1 MKYSTWADILWYTG
15 HVITSIGIVTHH
27 SPSFLGTGFSMV
39 LVGQFFTIL
48 SRPIGRIR
56 DPMPE
61 NETTKLVKS
70 KSTFSEDDDRPTRIT
85 I

>member
-1 MKYSTWADILWYTG
+1 MKYSTWADILWYSG
-15 HVITSIGIVTHH
+15 HVITGIGIVTHH
-27 SPSFLGTGFSMV
+27 SPSFLCTGFSMV

-56 DPMPE
+56 DSMAE

-70 KSTFSEDDDRPTRIT
+70 TFSENDDRPTRIT
-85 I
+85 L